1 MKKIRVLLVDDHA
14 VLRAGLR
21 LLVDSQPDMMVV
33 GEAGDGQEG
42 IWLAAELKPDVVLMD
57 IAMPN
62 MDGIEAMRFLMEKTP
77 ESRVLFLS
85 MYQDEEYLRKV
96 LATGAAGYILKRAA
110 GPELLA
116 AIRAVDRGD
125 VYLDPALTRMLVE
138 DYLGRGLAQAP
149 QEEPS
154 TSILTPRELE
164 VLRLVA
170 QGHTNREIAELL
182 VVSVK
187 TVETHKANIMEKL
200 GLRTRAELVRYAL
213 RRGLL
218 GGA

>member
-1 MKKIRVLLVDDHA
+1 MRKIRVLLVDDHA

-21 LLVDSQPDMMVV
+21 LLIDGQPDMAVV

-42 IWLAAELKPDVVLMD
+42 VWLAGELRPDVVLMD
-57 IAMPN
+57 IAMPG
-62 MDGIEAMRFLMEKTP
+62 MDGIQAMGLLKEKVP

-96 LATGAAGYILKRAA
+96 LAAGAAGYILKRAA

-138 DYLGRGLAQAP
+138 EYLERGLAEEP
-149 QEEPS
+149 QEEPPPVS
-154 TSILTPRELE
+154 LTPRELE

-170 QGHTNREIAELL
+170 QGHTNREIAEIL

-218 GGA
+218 G

>member
-1 MKKIRVLLVDDHA
+1 MRKIRVLLVDDHA

-21 LLVDSQPDMMVV
+21 LLVDSQPDMVVV

-42 IWLAAELKPDVVLMD
+42 IWLAGELKPDVVLMD
-57 IAMPN
+57 IAMPG
-62 MDGIEAMRFLMEKTP
+62 MDGIEAMRLLAEKAP

-85 MYQDEEYLRKV
+85 MYQEEEYLRRV
-96 LATGAAGYILKRAA
+96 LAAGAAGYILKRAA
-110 GPELLA
+110 GPELLI

-138 DYLGRGLAQAP
+138 DYLDRGLAQPP
-149 QEEPS
+149 QEEPPAVS
-154 TSILTPRELE
+154 LTPRELE

-170 QGHTNREIAELL
+170 QGHTNREIAEIL

-187 TVETHKANIMEKL
+187 TVETHKANIMKKL
-200 GLRTRAELVRYAL
+200 GLHSRAELVRYAL

-218 GGA
+218 GGS